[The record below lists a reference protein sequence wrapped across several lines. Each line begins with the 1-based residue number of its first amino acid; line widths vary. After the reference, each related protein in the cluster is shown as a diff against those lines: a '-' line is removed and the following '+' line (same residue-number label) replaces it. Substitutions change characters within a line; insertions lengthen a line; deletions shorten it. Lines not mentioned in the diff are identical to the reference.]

1 MDAPTHAKSES
12 RSDVLSRPKSTR
24 LPRTFWLFLA
34 STVFVVATIT
44 ALQQESKPNIMNRK
58 ETGRTQF
65 LQWWEYP
72 LEFNSAKRLPEFTP
86 NLNAIAVDARCD
98 QETQ

>member
-1 MDAPTHAKSES
+1 
-12 RSDVLSRPKSTR
+12 
-24 LPRTFWLFLA
+24 
-34 STVFVVATIT
+34 
-44 ALQQESKPNIMNRK
+44 MNRK